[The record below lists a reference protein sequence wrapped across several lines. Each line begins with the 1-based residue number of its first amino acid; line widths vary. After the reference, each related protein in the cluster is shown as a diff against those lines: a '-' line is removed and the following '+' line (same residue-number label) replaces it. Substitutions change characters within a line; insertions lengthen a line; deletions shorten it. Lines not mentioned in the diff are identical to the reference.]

1 MAFKAEELSTKI
13 FPIAGWFACPEDT
26 MSKGKPCPQ
35 NTHVP
40 PPGPKPCPAGTH
52 PDGGHPCPEDTM
64 SPTTHPPRRATA
76 GTLPLLQAQLRER
89 LARGPVEARLQA
101 TS

>member
-1 MAFKAEELSTKI
+1 VAFKAEELSTKI
-13 FPIAGWFACPEDT
+13 FPVAGWLACPEDT

-40 PPGPKPCPAGTH
+40 PPGPHPCPAGTQ
-52 PDGGHPCPEDTM
+52 GHPCPEDTI
-64 SPTTHPPRRATA
+64 SPTTHPPRRAGA

-89 LARGPVEARLQA
+89 LASPPDLQA
-101 TS
+101 TV

>member
-1 MAFKAEELSTKI
+1 
-13 FPIAGWFACPEDT
+13 
-26 MSKGKPCPQ
+26 MS
-35 NTHVP
+35 P
-40 PPGPKPCPAGTH
+40 PPIRRA
-52 PDGGHPCPEDTM
+52 
-64 SPTTHPPRRATA
+64 RATA